1 VSCLLIKCCKYLVF
15 LLVDFGSFHSRV
27 DNVINDSFNYT
38 VTRHRWN
45 CQELKNRIFRSALI
59 HVLVLFQRTTCSQI
73 YFRFSSYLLRKP
85 HLFVILTAIRWFIV
99 NIQSDLFWHRC
110 LERQAF
116 GTTQM
121 YMLSPSE
128 SIKGSNYGEF
138 LKDKNV
144 LLCTRLYKYA
154 PNLESLLTQQYV
166 CIMCTLWSDNTCVF
180 TRFHTQRKKGKYAA
194 YLELWWWSLKMIS
207 SFYSNV

>member
-1 VSCLLIKCCKYLVF
+1 

-38 VTRHRWN
+38 VTRHWWN
-45 CQELKNRIFRSALI
+45 CQELSVALLRLVACLFMFLFIFNEQRVPKFTF
-59 HVLVLFQRTTCSQI
+59 VLVLT
-73 YFRFSSYLLRKP
+73 YYVNP
-85 HLFVILTAIRWFIV
+85 HLFVILTVIGWFIV

-116 GTTQM
+116 GTPRM
-121 YMLSPSE
+121 YTLSPSK

-138 LKDKNV
+138 LKDENV

-166 CIMCTLWSDNTCVF
+166 CVMCTLWSDNTCVF
-180 TRFHTQRKKGKYAA
+180 Y
-194 YLELWWWSLKMIS
+194 
-207 SFYSNV
+207 SFL